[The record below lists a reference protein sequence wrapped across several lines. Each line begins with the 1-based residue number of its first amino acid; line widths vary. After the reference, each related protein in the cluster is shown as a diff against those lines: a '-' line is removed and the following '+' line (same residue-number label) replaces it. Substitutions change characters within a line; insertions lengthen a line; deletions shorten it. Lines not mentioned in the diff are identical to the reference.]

1 MLKDT
6 DTQIYELIKKEEEY
20 QKNTLR
26 LIASEN
32 YASKAVLEATG
43 SVLTNKYAEG
53 YPGKRYYAGNKY
65 VDEIETIAIERAK
78 KLFGMPHA
86 NVQPHAGASANLAAF
101 FAFLELGDK
110 FMGLELPHGGHLT
123 HGSPVNFSGRWFKVI
138 AYGVDKETEALDYD
152 AIRKKAI
159 EEKPKL
165 IICGYTAYPL
175 IIDFKEFREI
185 CDEVGAV
192 MMADISHFAGLVAG
206 GVYPSPAGYAD
217 VITTTTHKT
226 LRGPRGAIIMGGDEE
241 KGKLIDK
248 AVFPG
253 LQGGPLEHVIAA
265 KAVCFHE
272 AMQPSFKEY
281 AKKIVENAK
290 TLAEELAAHG
300 LRLVAGRTETHLIL
314 LDLTP
319 KGITGKDAQ
328 SALEEAGIIVNR
340 NTIPFDTRS
349 PFITSGLRLGTPAL
363 TTRGMGKSEMRYI
376 AELIVK
382 VIDAPNDSELK
393 LRIRGEVEEL
403 CKRFPIYKE

>member
-1 MLKDT
+1 
-6 DTQIYELIKKEEEY
+6 
-20 QKNTLR
+20 
-26 LIASEN
+26 
-32 YASKAVLEATG
+32 
-43 SVLTNKYAEG
+43 
-53 YPGKRYYAGNKY
+53 
-65 VDEIETIAIERAK
+65 
-78 KLFGMPHA
+78 
-86 NVQPHAGASANLAAF
+86 
-101 FAFLELGDK
+101 
-110 FMGLELPHGGHLT
+110 
-123 HGSPVNFSGRWFKVI
+123 
-138 AYGVDKETEALDYD
+138 
-152 AIRKKAI
+152 
-159 EEKPKL
+159 
-165 IICGYTAYPL
+165 
-175 IIDFKEFREI
+175 
-185 CDEVGAV
+185 
-192 MMADISHFAGLVAG
+192 
-206 GVYPSPAGYAD
+206 
-217 VITTTTHKT
+217 
-226 LRGPRGAIIMGGDEE
+226 
-241 KGKLIDK
+241 
-248 AVFPG
+248 
-253 LQGGPLEHVIAA
+253 
-265 KAVCFHE
+265 
-272 AMQPSFKEY
+272 PSFKEY